1 MEVRRNMKSNTFKE
15 YIQPTVV
22 LVIICLVITFA
33 LAYVNSITAPII
45 AENTARSQDAARA
58 ELLPAADSFEQYDGD
73 LVVLSP
79 DQVYVS
85 DCYVA
90 TNGSGIVVTVESS
103 SYGGLLTAMVGVD
116 NSGAITGMQVT
127 AHGDTSGL
135 GTKAHAASYLEQYV
149 GVTELAGADY
159 ISADPAVSA
168 VTGATVSSNAMY
180 QAANAAL
187 QQYQAVQGG
196 AN

>member
-1 MEVRRNMKSNTFKE
+1 MQRPPSFCDKDVYKR
-15 YIQPTVV
+15 Q
-22 LVIICLVITFA
+22 
-33 LAYVNSITAPII
+33 AYVNSITAPII

-116 NSGAITGMQVT
+116 SEGAVTGVQVT
-127 AHGDTSGL
+127 AHKMCIRDSRIQGRRRPSGKSRYQLYAGSAYRRSGL
-135 GTKAHAASYLEQYV
+135 H
-149 GVTELAGADY
+149 
-159 ISADPAVSA
+159 
-168 VTGATVSSNAMY
+168 
-180 QAANAAL
+180 
-187 QQYQAVQGG
+187 
-196 AN
+196 